1 MRCQLFS
8 GIWIKL
14 NVNTLY
20 WYVKFLQFGSLLTS
34 TVENNDDGTMDL
46 EKMKERIR
54 LSDDPHFPYTR
65 LICVENTHNYCG
77 GKVIPVSYMKKVL
90 AQFFFKY

>member
-1 MRCQLFS
+1 
-8 GIWIKL
+8 
-14 NVNTLY
+14 
-20 WYVKFLQFGSLLTS
+20 
-34 TVENNDDGTMDL
+34 MDL

-77 GKVIPVSYMKKVL
+77 GKVIPVPYMKKVL
-90 AQFFFKY
+90 AQFFFYIH